1 MKDYEIYKW
10 AVKGLRAEIDKLE
23 KDVNTGKR
31 FLAEYEKG
39 GQPKTPKTP
48 YEIQELIKQK
58 KAEIEELDKKRF
70 NLDWQMSELEQ

>member
-23 KDVNTGKR
+23 KDVNTGKQ

-39 GQPKTPKTP
+39 GKPKTPKSP
-48 YEIQELIKQK
+48 QEIQEIIQKK

-70 NLDWQMSELEQ
+70 NLEWEISEME